1 MEGGG
6 EMEKILR
13 ECERILDGKEDGR
26 YLCILNDELYCTLLY
41 HDRACYVRNACRV
54 GNYVNVKKID
64 IYQLRPEKYSNY

>member
-6 EMEKILR
+6 EMEKILQ
-13 ECERILDGKEDGR
+13 ECERILDGKEEGR

-41 HDRACYVRNACRV
+41 HDRTCYVRNASRV

>member
-1 MEGGG
+1 MKGGG
-6 EMEKILR
+6 EMEKILL

-41 HDRACYVRNACRV
+41 HDRTCYVRNASRV
-54 GNYVNVKKID
+54 GNYGNVKKID